1 MTKSVEYNSILGCVG
16 SKDKLTEKMHI
27 ESVIWTHDDEVNQ
40 APEKFC
46 IVCGIRERFTICSL
60 QFCIEFQR
68 SGHGLGI
75 YGSITM
81 DSVESIFLLRE
92 HKSTRKNRE
101 SQDLKTGKECQD
113 PSSQTLMQM

>member
-1 MTKSVEYNSILGCVG
+1 MEYHSILSCVG

-27 ESVIWTHDDEVNQ
+27 ESDIWTHDGEVNQ
-40 APEKFC
+40 AAEKFST
-46 IVCGIRERFTICSL
+46 VSGIRERFTISSL

-75 YGSITM
+75 YWSIMM
-81 DSVESIFLLRE
+81 DNVESIFLLRE